1 MKRSARVL
9 PGVCL
14 IGIAAA
20 VACTAPRAE
29 LTVVFPADAG
39 ACDAQT
45 SLACVN
51 YLQFTV
57 GVGTAFNTDCVP
69 VDTPLHTLCDVAK
82 LANGR
87 ALFNLPPETKLPI
100 KLQGLRVFPATSCGS
115 EQSCPPRT
123 IFTGQTPDTGR
134 IGDFGG
140 RALELSVTMNEPC
153 GTPEQF
159 FPLPDG
165 STCDELCGPSSQVVC
180 RGVQN
185 GCLCLQP

>member
-1 MKRSARVL
+1 MKPGAHPL
-9 PGVCL
+9 LGVCL
-14 IGIAAA
+14 IGIGA
-20 VACTAPRAE
+20 VAACTAPRAE
-29 LTVVFPADAG
+29 LTVLFPADAG

-69 VDTPLHTLCDVAK
+69 VELPLNNLCDVAK
-82 LANGR
+82 LATGR

-123 IFTGQTPDTGR
+123 IFTGQTQDTGR

-140 RALELSVTMNEPC
+140 RALELSVMMNEPC
-153 GTPEQF
+153 GIPEQF
-159 FPLPDG
+159 FPLPEG
-165 STCDELCGPSSQVVC
+165 STCDELCGAGKLVC
-180 RGVQN
+180 SGVQN
-185 GCLCLQP
+185 GCLCLPP